1 MRHDGDVESSQGD
14 VDTASVV
21 LQLAQQRA
29 LLEAWLQSDDARE
42 YSRSLTRRRPG
53 GASPD
58 ELISEAWLRLQR
70 VFDRREVPYP
80 DLSTER
86 NAARFMARLLDNLS
100 RDLMRRALRRN
111 ETELVDS
118 IATEPSPMAHVD
130 TRVVLQHLVVAV
142 GRRSRHSDDCPDCHQ
157 AVVAAAALEV
167 LHLVLTDHDG
177 VGSGATVLD
186 RLLYEALDRVSGDR
200 SPSDAARR
208 QRKARCGR
216 CITALLEQGLRDIG
230 EAA

>member
-1 MRHDGDVESSQGD
+1 VDSSARD
-14 VDTASVV
+14 VDSGSTAE
-21 LQLAQQRA
+21 QLAQQRA
-29 LLEAWLQSDDARE
+29 LLEAWLQSDDARQ
-42 YSRSLTRRRPG
+42 YSRSLAQRRPG

-58 ELISEAWLRLQR
+58 ELISEAWLRLQS
-70 VFDRREVPYP
+70 VFQRREVPYP

-100 RDLMRRALRRN
+100 RDLMRRSLRRN

-118 IATEPSPMAHVD
+118 IATTPSPMANVD
-130 TRVVLQHLVVAV
+130 TRVILQHLVVAV

-157 AVVAAAALEV
+157 TVVAAAALEV
-167 LHLVLTDHDG
+167 LHLILTDHDG
-177 VGSGATVLD
+177 VGNGTNVLD

-200 SPSDAARR
+200 STSDAARR